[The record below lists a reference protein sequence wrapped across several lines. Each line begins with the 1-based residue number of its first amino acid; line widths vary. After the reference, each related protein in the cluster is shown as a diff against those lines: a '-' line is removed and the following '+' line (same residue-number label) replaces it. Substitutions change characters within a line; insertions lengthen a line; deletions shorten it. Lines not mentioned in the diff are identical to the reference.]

1 MRLNQ
6 SPARTSRK
14 RTTLH
19 DLKAFWL
26 VVIVVLDCE
35 LTVSPNVLLT
45 VKLLNTLLHMAVE
58 VPLRCH

>member
-1 MRLNQ
+1 
-6 SPARTSRK
+6 
-14 RTTLH
+14 
-19 DLKAFWL
+19 LKAFWL